1 MKLAVIGGGV
11 MGEAIMSGVLSK
23 GLAKAKDII
32 VSDISQTRILYLSQK
47 YGIEITR
54 DNKKATSGA
63 DMSVLA
69 VKPGDLK
76 SLMAEM
82 AGSIPPEQ
90 IIISVV
96 AGAKLSTLLDGFKHE
111 LIIRSMPNTPAQ
123 IGEGM
128 TVWTSSP
135 AIAQKQKDKARN
147 ILGCLGKELYVDK
160 EAYIDMAT
168 AISGSGPAYIF
179 LVVESLIDAAVHI
192 GLPRDAAREM
202 VLQTVIGSAKF
213 ALSTGKHPAELK
225 NMVTSP
231 GGTTASGLLELESGN
246 VRSLFIRAA
255 VAAYEKAKTL
265 GG

>member
-23 GLAKAKDII
+23 GLAKARDII

-54 DNKKATSGA
+54 DNKKAASSA
-63 DMSVLA
+63 DMVVLA
-69 VKPGDLK
+69 VKPADLK
-76 SLMAEM
+76 ALMAEM
-82 AGSIPPEQ
+82 ASSIPSGQ

-96 AGAKLSTLLDGFKHE
+96 AGARLSTLLEGFKHNV
-111 LIIRSMPNTPAQ
+111 IIRSMPNTPAQ

-128 TVWTSSP
+128 TVWTSAP
-135 AIAQKQKDKARN
+135 GVGEKEKDKARN
-147 ILGCLGKELYVDK
+147 ILACLGKEVYMDK
-160 EAYIDMAT
+160 ESYIDMAT

-179 LVVESLIDAAVHI
+179 LVIESLIDAAVHI
-192 GLPRDAAREM
+192 GLPRDVAREM

-231 GGTTASGLLELESGN
+231 GGTTTGGLLELESGN
-246 VRSLFIRAA
+246 IRSLFISAA
-255 VAAYEKAKTL
+255 VAAYEKAKAL

>member
-11 MGEAIMSGVLSK
+11 MGEAIMSGVLNK
-23 GLAKAKDII
+23 GLARVKDII

-54 DNKKATSGA
+54 DNKKAAGDA
-63 DMSVLA
+63 DMAVLA

-76 SLMAEM
+76 ALMTELG
-82 AGSIPPEQ
+82 GSMPANQ

-96 AGAKLSTLLDGFKHE
+96 AGAKLSTMLEGFKHN

-135 AIAQKQKDKARN
+135 AVGEKEKEKARTV
-147 ILGCLGKELYVDK
+147 LACLGKEVYVDK
-160 EAYIDMAT
+160 ESYVDMAT
-168 AISGSGPAYIF
+168 AVSGSGPAYIF
-179 LVVESLIDAAVHI
+179 LVIESLIDAAVHI
-192 GLPRDAAREM
+192 GLPRDVAKEM

-213 ALSTGKHPAELK
+213 VLSTGKHPAELK

-231 GGTTASGLLELESGN
+231 GGTTASALQEMESG
-246 VRSLFIRAA
+246 SIRALFTRA
-255 VAAYEKAKTL
+255 VIAAYEKSKAL
-265 GG
+265 G